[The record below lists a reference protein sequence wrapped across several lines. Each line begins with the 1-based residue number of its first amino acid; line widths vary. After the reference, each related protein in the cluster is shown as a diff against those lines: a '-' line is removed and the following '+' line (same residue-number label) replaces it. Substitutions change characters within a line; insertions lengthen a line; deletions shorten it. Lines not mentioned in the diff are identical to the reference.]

1 MQLPQLVH
9 VVQDVYEAECEDEDH
24 VTRQRQQEQEEVAV
38 VTPPDAVV
46 HPGTVVVKV
55 LGKDGGGK

>member
-1 MQLPQLVH
+1 M
-9 VVQDVYEAECEDEDH
+9 VQDVYEAECEDEDH